1 MDTLN
6 VLGMERIRPLI
17 LAVLSVFPVKEARRA
32 LRLLVS
38 WGVRLL
44 IAGSSAG
51 ALEKN
56 YSKRAV
62 DIRNK
67 AIKTSSELQKA
78 MRALIPGDDD
88 FRRAF
93 AIAKV
98 GKGWLARYYLQAL
111 ERQARGEHD
120 PELVPNP
127 NEEEVNLEHILP
139 QNPTP
144 GAWSTFDPES
154 GSAYTNRIGN
164 LALMRNK
171 ENSLSGNEE
180 FGDKKKRYSKSDFML
195 TSSIANSSTWDPQ
208 AIEDRQS
215 KLAGLAVKT
224 WPATV

>member
-17 LAVLSVFPVKEARRA
+17 LAVLSDFPVKEARRT

-38 WGVRLL
+38 WGARLL
-44 IAGSSAG
+44 IAGSNAG

-56 YSKRAV
+56 YSERAV

-67 AIKTSSELQKA
+67 AIKTSAQLQKA

-88 FRRAF
+88 FKKAF

-111 ERQARGEHD
+111 ERQARGEQD

-127 NEEEVNLEHILP
+127 NEEEVNLEHVLP
-139 QNPTP
+139 QNPAP
-144 GAWSTFDPES
+144 GTWTAFDPES
-154 GSAYTNRIGN
+154 AAAYTNRMGN

-171 ENSLSGNEE
+171 ENSLSGSEE
-180 FGDKKKRYSKSDFML
+180 FADKKKRYSNSDFKL
-195 TSSIANSSTWDPQ
+195 TSSIANSAAWDPQ
-208 AIEDRQS
+208 TIEDRQS
-215 KLAGLAVKT
+215 KLASLAVKT